1 MIVKNKLTRLLYI
14 LLFAAIMPVNRTN
27 AQFFEGGI
35 LIGGSNYIGDL
46 SGKFINIGTTRPAA
60 GILLRYNINQRFTVK
75 GYLGYGRI
83 TGVDSLS
90 TVEYHKQR
98 NLSFYSDVWEFS
110 TQLEFNILPYSFKRY
125 AKKPFVPYVFVGIG
139 VFNFNPTATYQGKNY
154 ELQPLGTEGQGTTQ
168 YNDLEK
174 YTLTQF
180 CIPFG
185 LGVKKRVSDR
195 WTVGLEIGARYT
207 FTNYLDDVGGKY
219 ANQQIVARGNGEI
232 AGVLSDRSA
241 EKIGGDPLFKEGDRR
256 SNKSIDVNDIYIF
269 GGISVTFRLKKKLQ
283 CPSFK

>member
-1 MIVKNKLTRLLYI
+1 MNVKNKLINLFYI
-14 LLFAAIMPVNRTN
+14 LLFAAILPSNALN
-27 AQFFEGGI
+27 AQFFEGG
-35 LIGGSNYIGDL
+35 LLLGGSNYIGDL
-46 SGKFINIGTTRPAA
+46 SGKVMNIGTTRPAA

-75 GYLGYGRI
+75 GFMGYGRI
-83 TGVDSLS
+83 LGADSLS
-90 TVEYHKQR
+90 TVEYHKKR

-110 TQLEFNILPYSFKRY
+110 AQMEFNILPYSFKRY

-168 YNDLEK
+168 YNDREK
-174 YTLTQF
+174 YMLTQF

-207 FTNYLDDVGGKY
+207 FTNYLDDVGGTY
-219 ANQQIVARGNGEI
+219 ANQQIVSRGNGEI
-232 AGVLSDRSA
+232 AGILSDRSA
-241 EKIGGDPLFKEGDRR
+241 EQTGGDPLFKEGDSR
-256 SNKSIDVNDIYIF
+256 SNKSIDVNDIYFF